1 LIKKDKKM
9 ATVKFRLK
17 SNAKKENTIYTYLS
31 MGRGKMFEVKTGF
44 SIEPQDWVVKTGFP
58 KQNNPSNKNLHSDLK
73 KLEYFIHDSIN
84 SSNAK
89 GEIIDKFWLE
99 RNIKECFNRVE
110 KKDVEI
116 LINHIQEI
124 IDNAHIRIVKGKSG
138 IGLSESRVKGYK
150 TFLGIIIK
158 YQTHIGKTLRLTE
171 INNRFVDDF
180 TNWMISEQKFSTNYA
195 GKQIDNL
202 KAVCSDAERL
212 GISVNSFAKKIQ
224 SFKESD
230 KDRFIV
236 TLSEKEQLKIIETPM
251 PTESLENVKKWII
264 IGCTVGQR
272 GEDLLNFKIKD
283 CRKKDDFMLIDV
295 FQEKTQK
302 WVTIPIM
309 EQDIADIIMSEKPYQ
324 ISLQKMNKY
333 TKEVCKIAGIDT
345 PTEGWLIQV
354 DENKVKRKAFG
365 TFPKWQLISTHDF
378 RRSFATNYYKK
389 IATPI
394 LMGITGH
401 TRESNFL
408 QYINKQADKDDN
420 ALLFA
425 LQYKQM
431 KANQQ

>member
-1 LIKKDKKM
+1 M

-17 SNAKKENTIYTYLS
+17 SNAKKENTIYVYLS

-44 SIEPQDWVVKTGFP
+44 SIEPQDWVIKTGFP
-58 KQNNPSNKNLHSDLK
+58 KQNNPINKNLFADLK
-73 KLEYFIHDSIN
+73 SLESHIHDSIN
-84 SSNAK
+84 TSNAK
-89 GEIIDKFWLE
+89 GEFIDKFWLE

-124 IDNAHIRIVKGKSG
+124 IDNAHSHIVKGKSG

-158 YQTHIGKTLRLTE
+158 YQNHIGKTIRLTE
-171 INNRFVDDF
+171 INNRFVVDF
-180 TNWMISEQKFSTNYA
+180 TNWMITKQKFSTNYA

-202 KAVCSDAERL
+202 KAVCSNAERL
-212 GISVNSFAKKIQ
+212 GISVNPFAKNIQ
-224 SFKESD
+224 SFSESD
-230 KDRFIV
+230 KDRYIV
-236 TLSEKEQLKIIETPM
+236 TLSKEEQKQIIETVM

-264 IGCTVGQR
+264 IGCNLGQR

-283 CRKKDDFMLIDV
+283 CREQNDYMLIDV
-295 FQEKTQK
+295 YQTKTKK
-302 WVTIPIM
+302 WVTVPIM
-309 EQDIADIIMSEKPYQ
+309 EKNIANIITSDKPYQ

-345 PTEGWLIQV
+345 LTEGWTINV
-354 DENKVKRKAFG
+354 DEKKVKRKIFG
-365 TFPKWQLISTHDF
+365 KYPKWQLISTHDF

-425 LQYKQM
+425 IQYKQM
-431 KANQQ
+431 MENQK